1 MTKSCLR
8 THIVTSCLADEVGQP
23 SSQDERLGGHSG
35 FAHARVSMGFQELF
49 TDPLLWNVELLY
61 HFLSSVVTRLALGRN
76 TGISSTELC
85 RYLPGLH
92 SWESVNA
99 VSWENSVSCL
109 HSLPQLSLSFSVVS
123 LLLIFSLPL
132 CCWDAK

>member
-1 MTKSCLR
+1 
-8 THIVTSCLADEVGQP
+8 
-23 SSQDERLGGHSG
+23 
-35 FAHARVSMGFQELF
+35 MGFQELF

-61 HFLSSVVTRLALGRN
+61 HFLSSVVTGLALGRDA
-76 TGISSTELC
+76 GISSTELC